1 MGFPPPT
8 DATPDKTIA
17 LEFKIGFVVTA
28 MTAKIDCVEKYETPL
43 ELDVRLET
51 NPR

>member
-1 MGFPPPT
+1 MGFSPPS

-17 LEFKIGFVVTA
+17 LEFKIRFVVMA

-43 ELDVRLET
+43 ELDVKHQT
-51 NPR
+51 NTR